1 MKKLTGV
8 TKTGFAYSVL
18 EKNLKNY
25 ELVEVLG
32 ELESNPLALPKVLKL
47 LLGKEQT
54 DKLKDHVRDKDGIV
68 DTEKISDELRDIF
81 EAQARLKN

>member
-18 EKNLKNY
+18 EKNLKKL

-32 ELESNPLALPKVLKL
+32 ELESNPLVLPKVLKL

-54 DKLKDHVRDKDGIV
+54 DKLKDHVREKDGIV
-68 DTEKISDELRDIF
+68 DTEKISAELQDIF

>member
-1 MKKLTGV
+1 MKKLTGI
-8 TKTGFAYSVL
+8 TKTGFTYSIL

-32 ELESNPLALPKVLKL
+32 ELESNPLVLPKVLKL